1 MQRSEIRQNRMAR
14 IIGTAIFGAAV
25 IASLVLASNT
35 LRPRS
40 TTAAQEKSSS
50 SVVSID
56 NFSFVPSPLEINAGT
71 QATWINKDDVPHTV
85 VSTDH
90 KFKSQAL
97 DTGEKF
103 SFTFEDPGTYEYFC
117 SVHPKMTGKII
128 VKPAAAANPARIGRE
143 LLAESLWLLRL

>member
-1 MQRSEIRQNRMAR
+1 MQRSKMKQNRTAR
-14 IIGTAIFGAAV
+14 IIATAILGAAFIV
-25 IASLVLASNT
+25 SLVLASSS

-40 TTAAQEKSSS
+40 TTAAQEKSST

-56 NFSFVPSPLEINAGT
+56 NFSFVPSPLEIYAGT

-103 SFTFEDPGTYEYFC
+103 SFTFQDPGTYEYFC

-128 VKPAAAANPARIGRE
+128 VKPAAAANRVRIGGA
-143 LLAESLWLLRL
+143 LLVEALWLLRL